1 VLSSW
6 ELGSVVLKLHGVLDN
21 FCRLPVLLIE
31 QTPRSMYSIL
41 RRVSSPLCSVLK
53 SIEHR
58 STEPLLNR
66 AWGSDQSKISSC
78 YILIKNLPTD
88 SVYTQRSNLETTETN
103 QVKMGSTQTTFPVWI
118 SDSLWPLSRF
128 SSIWCLE
135 LTGCIV
141 VRSCCRNSSKGPNLA
156 LGDLKMKRTQLGII
170 ERTKRRNQ
178 SVGVHCHMSF

>member
-141 VRSCCRNSSKGPNLA
+141 LRSCLEELIRKKVLTLLCLWHRGCYSERGFHNFHILMDRNFVCL
-156 LGDLKMKRTQLGII
+156 
-170 ERTKRRNQ
+170 
-178 SVGVHCHMSF
+178 